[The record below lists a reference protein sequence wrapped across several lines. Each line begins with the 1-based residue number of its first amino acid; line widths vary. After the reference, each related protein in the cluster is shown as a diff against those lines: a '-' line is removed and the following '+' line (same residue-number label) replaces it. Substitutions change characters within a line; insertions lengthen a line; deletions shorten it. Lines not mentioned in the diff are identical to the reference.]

1 MANCLQSLKPVFLII
16 NLAMAP
22 IRLNNMKKKATKM
35 NAKGEIIT
43 WDGSSKDGVLLKS
56 LVSTGQTDGLTA
68 TQVMKA
74 FPQQFQKYN
83 SRTFASALNNARK
96 SFEAEVNAARAGGS
110 SCKYKS
116 TPMIINHQQ
125 TTSIPFIF

>member
-1 MANCLQSLKPVFLII
+1 
-16 NLAMAP
+16 MAP
-22 IRLNNMKKKATKM
+22 IRLNNTKKKVTKM

-43 WDGSSKDGVLLKS
+43 WDGSSKDGTLLKS

-116 TPMIINHQQ
+116 TSPMIINRQQ
-125 TTSIPFIF
+125 TTSLPFIF